1 MGMKLVQL
9 RLLGFILFLAGFR
22 LFFSAQGLAGD
33 LPSRPIPSISMANF
47 YQGGKLTGSAYQNA
61 QQLTVQIGNRQVE
74 IRSAASSVGLALAE
88 AGLPLQGLDYSQPP
102 AEGPLPANGKIRL
115 VRVKEVVSIEQEP
128 IKFESELQPAPDLEL
143 DKRKV
148 VRAGEPG
155 LMAHRVRIR
164 YEDNQVVSRQ
174 VEEEWVVK
182 DPLKQILGY
191 GTQIV
196 LRTLDTP
203 SGPIQYWRTVQMYA
217 TSYSPCRIYKDRCDS
232 YTALGATLQRGI
244 VAMTNSWC
252 RYTCGDKVFVPGYG
266 VGTVADTGGG
276 IPGRYWIDL
285 GYSDNDY
292 VQWNQMVTVYFLA
305 PVPSNYQVVLP

>member
-1 MGMKLVQL
+1 MKLIQL
-9 RLLGFILFLAGFR
+9 RLLGFLVLLAGAR
-22 LFFSAQGLAGD
+22 LFVGIPGSVTN
-33 LPSRPIPSISMANF
+33 SPIRASSLLVPANSNPASVF
-47 YQGGKLTGSAYQNA
+47 ASPLSQNS
-61 QQLTVQIGNRQVE
+61 QTLTVQISDSQVT
-74 IRSAASSVGLALAE
+74 IRSSASSVGLALAE
-88 AGLPLQGLDYSQPP
+88 AGLPLQGLDYSQPA
-102 AEGPLPANGKIRL
+102 AESPLPADGKIRL
-115 VRVKEVVSIEQEP
+115 VRVQEVVSIEQEP
-128 IKFESELQPAPDLEL
+128 LKFDTELQPAPDLEL

-148 VRAGEPG
+148 LRAGVPG
-155 LMAHRVRIR
+155 LQAHRVRTR
-164 YEDNQVVSRQ
+164 YEDGKRVSRQ
-174 VEEEWVVK
+174 VEEQWTVR

-196 LRTLDTP
+196 LRTLNT
-203 SGPIQYWRTVQMYA
+203 SAGPIQYWRTVQMYA
-217 TSYSPCRIYKDRCDS
+217 TSYSPCRIYKDHCDS

-252 RYTCGDKVFVPGYG
+252 RYTCGDKVYVPGYG

-292 VQWNQMVTVYFLA
+292 VQWNQTVTVYFLA